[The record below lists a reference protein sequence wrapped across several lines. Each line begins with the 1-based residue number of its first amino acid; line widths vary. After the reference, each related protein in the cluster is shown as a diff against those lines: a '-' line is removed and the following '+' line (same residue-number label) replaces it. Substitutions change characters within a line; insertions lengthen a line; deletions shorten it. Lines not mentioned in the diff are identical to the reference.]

1 MKFNERVEEIIL
13 NYKTIVIESEVH
25 VDNSKTPKNYRK
37 VLVNL
42 KNVKIGDGDYTEVA
56 VDELKIHKNDINN
69 DRKIQQAAEKYL
81 IDNEIYSEE
90 DLENAKLDSYKL
102 QGK

>member
-1 MKFNERVEEIIL
+1 MKFNERVEQIL
-13 NYKTIVIESEVH
+13 GEGMESEVH

-37 VLVNL
+37 VLVYL
-42 KNVKIGDGDYTEVA
+42 KNVKIGDGDYTGVA
-56 VDELKIHKNDINN
+56 VDELKIHKNDIKS

-81 IDNEIYSEE
+81 IDNEIYNEE
-90 DLENAKLDSYKL
+90 DLEDAKLDYYKL